1 MCKCYYIF
9 LRVLMATFLPIGIHG
24 TFGQSVPAFR
34 NEQLPQQERINDLL
48 SLLTIE
54 EKVGLL
60 IAS

>member
-1 MCKCYYIF
+1 
-9 LRVLMATFLPIGIHG
+9 MATFLPIGIHG